1 MYVEAYCV
9 ACMCA
14 VSLQSC
20 LTLCDPMD
28 CSCQTPLS
36 MAGIPEWVAISFSME
51 SFQPHPEIE
60 PSSLMSHAMRA
71 KFFISV
77 L

>member
-14 VSLQSC
+14 KSLQLC

-28 CSCQTPLS
+28 CSCQTLS
-36 MAGIPEWVAISFSME
+36 MAGIPEWVAISFSGG
-51 SFQPHPEIE
+51 SFRPNPGIE
-60 PSSLMSHAMRA
+60 PSVLMTCAMRA